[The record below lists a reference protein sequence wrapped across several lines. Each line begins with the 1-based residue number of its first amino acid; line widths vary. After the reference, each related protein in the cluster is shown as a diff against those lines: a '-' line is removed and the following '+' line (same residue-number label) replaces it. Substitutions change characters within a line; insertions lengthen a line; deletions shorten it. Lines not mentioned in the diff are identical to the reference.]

1 MPNISQEDL
10 QTLVELPF
18 NFMKA
23 YYDRVE
29 EKVVSVFDLDTYDW
43 GAVDEDYEEAMKERA
58 ELYARETDR
67 YEPIYELS
75 SSDSFRVMAGFVD
88 QLTNQKEKA
97 ILERVLN
104 GSKPFRKF
112 KDTVDDLDCR
122 LDWFRY
128 RDERRAEQF
137 REEILASLGVEEE
150 YDFEDDDEDD
160 DDDFTF
166 DHELEDGDLAAL
178 AGRDADAGLEGLS
191 FEFEWLELVH
201 GIKLTEEDVRNV
213 PAEVI
218 AYRES
223 LTEEDLENPR
233 QLLRR
238 AEPVFEKHPNDPTM
252 LIEMAGLYMLN
263 GKELKGRR
271 LMERV
276 QRDFPDNFDFVLGGI
291 MAQEDEDVFLE
302 MVSELPAPLD
312 IRNHPAGND
321 GYYHTL
327 EFLNFEEMAIRT
339 AIINDNI
346 DEARQRLDRL
356 VRFGF
361 LHGDVEQSAV
371 AIAAMQLSN
380 ISQGDPDPLS
390 DVSDRTQA
398 ILEQSMIDAAEMF
411 RQHRE
416 AQEQLATPVRRLEP
430 KVGRNDPCPCGSGK
444 KHKQCC
450 LKK

>member
-18 NFMKA
+18 NFMNA

-29 EKVVSVFDLDTYDW
+29 EKVVSEFDLDVYDW
-43 GAVDEDYEEAMKERA
+43 GAVDEEYEAAMKERA
-58 ELYARETDR
+58 ERYARETDR

-104 GSKPFRKF
+104 GSNPFRKF

-128 RDERRAEQF
+128 RDAQRAEQF

-150 YDFEDDDEDD
+150 YDFDEDDED

-166 DHELEDGDLAAL
+166 DNEIDDGDLKAL
-178 AGRDADAGLEGLS
+178 AGRDADAGLEELP
-191 FEFEWLELVH
+191 FEFAWMELVH
-201 GIKLTEEDVRNV
+201 GIKLSEDNVRNI
-213 PAEVI
+213 PAEVL

-223 LTEEDLENPR
+223 ITEEDLENPR
-233 QLLRR
+233 QLIRR
-238 AEPVFEKHPNDPTM
+238 AEPVFEKFPDEPVM
-252 LIEMAGLYMLN
+252 LIEMAGLYVLT

-276 QRDFPDNFDFVLGGI
+276 QRDFPDHLELTIGGI

-302 MVSELPAPLD
+302 MVEELPSPLD
-312 IRNHPAGND
+312 VRNHPAGND
-321 GYYHTL
+321 GYYYTL

-339 AIINDNI
+339 ALIKDNI

-371 AIAAMQLSN
+371 AIAAAQLS
-380 ISQGDPDPLS
+380 IMSQGGDTGPIT

-398 ILEQSMIDAAEMF
+398 ILEQSRIDAADMF
-411 RQHRE
+411 RRYRE
-416 AQEQLATPVRRLEP
+416 EQEQLATPVRRLEP

-444 KHKQCC
+444 KYKQCC
-450 LKK
+450 MKK